1 MWRRGQVSCRTTV
14 RIYGQTVQRVA
25 IIIGGGGGGDGTVGV
40 GGGAANTGGLRQRR
54 ALSDLAQ
61 TVLGATVVDR
71 VVGEAHV
78 VLLGATS
85 AGRERREMGLVLSWV
100 GGRTRIIRRRILLQ
114 LSNGVLLA
122 LLLLLSHLLVINS
135 RRRGLALSSQ
145 S

>member
-14 RIYGQTVQRVA
+14 RIYDQTIQRVA
-25 IIIGGGGGGDGTVGV
+25 VIIGGGGRGNGAVGV

-54 ALSDLAQ
+54 TLSDLAQ

-71 VVGEAHV
+71 VVGKAHV
-78 VLLGATS
+78 VLLG

-114 LSNGVLLA
+114 LCNSVLLA
-122 LLLLLSHLLVINS
+122 LLLLLSHLLVIHS